1 MAVLG
6 GSYLVSK
13 IRVPSCM
20 PVVLIFAMAMCRMV
34 RQRRGRYTIDMEAS
48 EARETMSRVLPP
60 QRSLQVKLMQPSL
73 GSGAARDRICEPCE
87 RARSEDD
94 RVEKPAPALIHRPCW
109 CKIKELPLINISA
122 IRACSPTK
130 QQRLSGIRQRTRGIT
145 FEKPPDRTRNAPP
158 TIGTGEGSSQHTD

>member
-1 MAVLG
+1 MQN
-6 GSYLVSK
+6 GSSAAREVHHRHGSQRGK
-13 IRVPSCM
+13 RNDVTCPSSAKVT
-20 PVVLIFAMAMCRMV
+20 P
-34 RQRRGRYTIDMEAS
+34 S
-48 EARETMSRVLPP
+48 EAHAA
-60 QRSLQVKLMQPSL
+60 SL